1 HAPNGYGKT
10 TLLKL
15 MSDIIGCKVF
25 EMGRIPFENFAITFD
40 QDITLEVIKQKDT
53 PKEEE
58 AVLKYRLTHKGQIK
72 EYKLPQKAE
81 FGSSMEV
88 GQTLYAIEK
97 NLPFL
102 KRVTQIA
109 WYDTRR
115 DHKLNYDE
123 IMTEYGDQLF
133 VDKELREQLQE
144 IQSKMPIHFIHAN
157 RLTVS
162 KNLSPLVLIYAQE
175 LAQRITDVLAKSA
188 ALAQKLDHSFPGRL
202 IEAVK
207 SQRGDE
213 SLDIDSVDEALRNL
227 DKKRLK
233 LQKIGLIAA
242 SLTENRGDLTDLDR
256 QTIKMLDL
264 YIKDSKEK
272 LEVFDVIEAKIDLMR
287 EIINKRF
294 NYKTMQISGEKGF
307 AFELPNKSLLMADKL
322 SSGEQNELIL
332 IFELL
337 FKSEPNALILI
348 DEPEISL
355 HIAWQQQFLE
365 DMEAISNL
373 TNVKIMI
380 ATHSPDII
388 NGRWDLT
395 TGLEE
400 C

>member
-1 HAPNGYGKT
+1 
-10 TLLKL
+10 
-15 MSDIIGCKVF
+15 
-25 EMGRIPFENFAITFD
+25 
-40 QDITLEVIKQKDT
+40 
-53 PKEEE
+53 
-58 AVLKYRLTHKGQIK
+58 
-72 EYKLPQKAE
+72 
-81 FGSSMEV
+81 
-88 GQTLYAIEK
+88 
-97 NLPFL
+97 
-102 KRVTQIA
+102 
-109 WYDTRR
+109 
-115 DHKLNYDE
+115 
-123 IMTEYGDQLF
+123 
-133 VDKELREQLQE
+133 
-144 IQSKMPIHFIHAN
+144 
-157 RLTVS
+157 
-162 KNLSPLVLIYAQE
+162 
-175 LAQRITDVLAKSA
+175 
-188 ALAQKLDHSFPGRL
+188 
-202 IEAVK
+202 
-207 SQRGDE
+207 
-213 SLDIDSVDEALRNL
+213 
-227 DKKRLK
+227 
-233 LQKIGLIAA
+233 
-242 SLTENRGDLTDLDR
+242 
-256 QTIKMLDL
+256 MLDL

>member
-1 HAPNGYGKT
+1 
-10 TLLKL
+10 
-15 MSDIIGCKVF
+15 
-25 EMGRIPFENFAITFD
+25 
-40 QDITLEVIKQKDT
+40 
-53 PKEEE
+53 
-58 AVLKYRLTHKGQIK
+58 
-72 EYKLPQKAE
+72 
-81 FGSSMEV
+81 
-88 GQTLYAIEK
+88 
-97 NLPFL
+97 
-102 KRVTQIA
+102 
-109 WYDTRR
+109 
-115 DHKLNYDE
+115 
-123 IMTEYGDQLF
+123 
-133 VDKELREQLQE
+133 
-144 IQSKMPIHFIHAN
+144 
-157 RLTVS
+157 
-162 KNLSPLVLIYAQE
+162 LVLIYAQE